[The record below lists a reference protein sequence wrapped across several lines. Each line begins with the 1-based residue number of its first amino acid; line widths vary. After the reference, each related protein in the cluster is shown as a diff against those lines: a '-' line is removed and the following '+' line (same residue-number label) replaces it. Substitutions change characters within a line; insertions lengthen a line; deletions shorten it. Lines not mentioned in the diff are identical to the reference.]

1 MYPSFPKLLS
11 HPGCHIT
18 EVHVLYSK
26 SLLFI
31 HFKYSRVYMGVWDGQ
46 KLPTS
51 DKNTE
56 HRIRAVPNLVCLVFY
71 LIISAKTLFPNQV
84 IFRGPGS

>member
-1 MYPSFPKLLS
+1 
-11 HPGCHIT
+11 
-18 EVHVLYSK
+18 
-26 SLLFI
+26 
-31 HFKYSRVYMGVWDGQ
+31 MGVWDGQ

>member
-1 MYPSFPKLLS
+1 MA
-11 HPGCHIT
+11 
-18 EVHVLYSK
+18 
-26 SLLFI
+26 
-31 HFKYSRVYMGVWDGQ
+31 VWDGQ

-51 DKNTE
+51 DKNIE
-56 HRIRAVPNLVCLVFY
+56 HRIRAVPNLVCLMLY